1 MADELE
7 ALLQA
12 STRPRK
18 AHPQMRELFGDMDS
32 YPVFLDIAV
41 LCDAVVRDRTLAW
54 PMRFPFPP
62 APPNPPDFAGLVCVY
77 CNHLARMLS
86 PHLSGAARN
95 EPLPASEVTSLL
107 NFLVLSAH
115 SLSKSLP
122 SGIPATAYLDHVME
136 KLLESVRII
145 RPDDE
150 PYWESVASACN
161 KVVRL
166 CGDNQCL
173 DNKQLF
179 DELEQYLSTL
189 AGLERPPQSEALTA
203 AYLHGT
209 RLVERVA
216 REVYIADGDGQP
228 PRQ

>member
-12 STRPRK
+12 GTRPRTTP
-18 AHPQMRELFGDMDS
+18 PQMRELFGDMDS
-32 YPVFLDIAV
+32 YPVFRDIAA

-62 APPNPPDFAGLVCVY
+62 DTPNPPDFAGLVCVY
-77 CNHLARMLS
+77 CNHLARMLL
-86 PHLSGAARN
+86 PHVGDAARG
-95 EPLPASEVTSLL
+95 EPLPASEVTNLL
-107 NFLVLSAH
+107 TFLVLSAH
-115 SLSKSLP
+115 SLSKNLP
-122 SGIPATAYLDHVME
+122 SGISATTYLDRVMA

-161 KVVRL
+161 KVVSS
-166 CGDNQCL
+166 CGNSQYP

-179 DELEQYLSTL
+179 DELAEYLSALT
-189 AGLERPPQSEALTA
+189 ALERPPQSGALTA
-203 AYLHGT
+203 AYQRGT
-209 RLVERVA
+209 RLVEQVA
-216 REVYIADGDGQP
+216 REVHF
-228 PRQ
+228 RR